1 MAGSGALFKVF
12 HRGHV
17 GFGEKNARGEV
28 ASKTDNL
35 LRERPAAFNV
45 QTTLSTFPPCGYS
58 PLPRAKGTIVQ
69 STLAYGGG
77 PLLQSRRPGRGDGML
92 EIAMSGSILHSG
104 LQFVDPVRPSLCIG
118 CGSVLG
124 TLDDIAI
131 INAKCGQVGSSL
143 ELVLALSCGTQISCR
158 PKMPEMSQSLAEP
171 RWTTLLTRFLL

>member
-17 GFGEKNARGEV
+17 DLGKESTRAEIAN
-28 ASKTDNL
+28 KTGNL
-35 LRERPAAFNV
+35 LRERPAGFNV
-45 QTTLSTFPPCGYS
+45 PTTFPPCGYS

-104 LQFVDPVRPSLCIG
+104 LQFVDPVRTSLCIG
-118 CGSVLG
+118 YGSVLG
-124 TLDDIAI
+124 TVDDIAI

-143 ELVLALSCGTQISCR
+143 ELVLAFSCGTQISCQPR
-158 PKMPEMSQSLAEP
+158 MPEMSQSLAEP
-171 RWTTLLTRFLL
+171 QRTPLWTRLLLT

>member
-17 GFGEKNARGEV
+17 DLGKESTRAEIAN
-28 ASKTDNL
+28 KTGNL
-35 LRERPAAFNV
+35 LRERPAGFNV
-45 QTTLSTFPPCGYS
+45 PTTFPPCGYS

-124 TLDDIAI
+124 ILEHLPLSMLSVAKLDLPWSRCWHFPA
-131 INAKCGQVGSSL
+131 ARRY
-143 ELVLALSCGTQISCR
+143 LVDRGCLRCHSR
-158 PKMPEMSQSLAEP
+158 
-171 RWTTLLTRFLL
+171 LLNPDGLLF